1 MAFRECHVPID
12 ETILEQTQNR
22 KKMEN
27 ATGQNKKVP
36 DAMVEGNFFPD
47 EEESTKCIKGAAQ

>member
-1 MAFRECHVPID
+1 MAFRECHAAND
-12 ETILEQTQNR
+12 ETILEQTQNS

-36 DAMVEGNFFPD
+36 DAMVIGNFFPD
-47 EEESTKCIKGAAQ
+47 EEERTKCIKGAAE

>member
-1 MAFRECHVPID
+1 MAFRECHVSND
-12 ETILEQTQNR
+12 ETILEQTQNG

-36 DAMVEGNFFPD
+36 DAMVIGNFFLD
-47 EEESTKCIKGAAQ
+47 EEESTKRIKGAAE